1 MGSTEVPIRGRIQ
14 CLQSC
19 SLELPMLL
27 QRLATLAVAMEA
39 MVDMVMEG
47 MVATVMERDL
57 LKLMLSQ
64 DTSEEAM
71 VMDMVVMVDMA
82 VDTMERGRLMLS
94 QDTLAVD
101 MEAMVDMVMEDM
113 EATVMERDL
122 LKLMPSQDTTEE
134 DMEVMVDMAVDTVM
148 ERGRL
153 MPSQDT
159 TEEDMAVMVDMD

>member
-39 MVDMVMEG
+39 MVAMVMEDMG
-47 MVATVMERDL
+47 ATVMERDL

-64 DTSEEAM
+64 DTSEEDM
-71 VMDMVVMVDMA
+71 VMEVMVVMDVDTVMERGRLKPSEDTAVDMDMVVMVDMV

-113 EATVMERDL
+113 GAMVMERDL
-122 LKLMPSQDTTEE
+122 LKLM
-134 DMEVMVDMAVDTVM
+134 
-148 ERGRL
+148 
-153 MPSQDT
+153 
-159 TEEDMAVMVDMD
+159 